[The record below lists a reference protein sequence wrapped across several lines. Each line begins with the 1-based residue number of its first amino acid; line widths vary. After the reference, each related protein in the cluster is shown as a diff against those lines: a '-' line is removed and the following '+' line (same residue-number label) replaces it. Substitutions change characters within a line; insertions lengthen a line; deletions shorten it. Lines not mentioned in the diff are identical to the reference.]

1 MFSSKRKCIAT
12 PSSSTSV
19 AAETWTGG
27 GDADTDDVVVTTPP
41 GSPPNSKK
49 QKQQQNQQQQ
59 HKKVEVASGIYLQGR
74 ELEEFCQQKGRCPL
88 CAKTRVKKKILHIF
102 GSNTWESITVK
113 VKVIKVD
120 DDGRRTEHGGGGGL
134 RRNKKQKG
142 NKDSTSNNNVNVKYT
157 VYKGYCVQDGC
168 FTLEQAKRLADG
180 DNCSSAAADG
190 TTGSGRRLSGINS
203 FGSSGRR
210 FRHTSIAS
218 ANSAGN
224 TADGYSIVPSVE
236 LKQKFLHQFLNNNNN
251 NNNNTAQHQQQ
262 QQEQEQPIMI
272 REVIDHTILSLQR
285 DCGGGMRKIKII
297 DLSGYHLRM
306 LEMNAL
312 SDTLKAI
319 GGGNGNGNGSYGGGT
334 NLQDLVFNN
343 CSINNEILKVLA
355 DALVG
360 TSSTLQL
367 KGLYLSDNEI
377 CNQGI
382 DELCPFFEK
391 STTLETL
398 DLSRNDI
405 ETMGG
410 ISIFNSFR
418 RAQQTK
424 TKIKS
429 IDLSFNLLRRL
440 STLLTS
446 TSDNESVNEN
456 ENHNK
461 LFGIYGFLSRNA
473 SLLQLNLS
481 GNKIN
486 DTSIEHI
493 CNGLKVA
500 GTTSNLQRLCLG
512 FNCIGDRGAIAI
524 GSLLLTNNVSS
535 LQYIELNEN
544 IIGNDGGMA
553 ILNGMGGGNG
563 DNGGNDDGTNTV
575 HHNLKEIKGL
585 WENNINRRYIIVSIR
600 KLLLLNTNENDDDDD
615 GGGGTMTGVVDRNG
629 NTIGDHCIQGE
640 EHAAVAAAKQAM
652 REATSSTM
660 ASTTTTTNEF
670 APDVEEHLSDLSE
683 DEEYD
688 DVNDDLIDRRT
699 KNDQYN
705 DKNELSS
712 VATSVARL
720 LQLEATGEDV
730 VDKDLLP
737 DYNDNDN
744 DNDNDDDYLLDFGGG
759 CDMMETNQ
767 EVTYNFDR
775 MTILNSTPLV
785 YLDDKEMMGGE
796 INYKAIPLYDTKYE
810 MKTIEKAVAV
820 AITRGSQIEI
830 CCGGGGGGGGGC
842 DGNNNNNN
850 SNDHHHRQQHQQQT
864 AATTVDTFYSF
875 FSRKDSPVLHFSC
888 YGSEHNIILE
898 NGYGS
903 IQSLSF
909 DSLKRLVS
917 TIGPI
922 LQLVFISSTHSL
934 PIGQAFI
941 DAGVPHVVCCHR
953 EGNKFRDPIAI
964 EFIQC
969 FYRQAAK
976 KKTLSEAFGTA
987 VQAVISSPLSKNL
1000 RQVNK
1005 RFHLLP
1011 SGCMEAYH
1019 DTPVFFNNMAP
1030 VITKDDDENYNNNF
1044 DKEQMKQPHLSDNF
1058 IGREVD
1064 IYEILESL
1072 QVDDLIK
1079 ISGTPGYGKDN
1090 VVTAVVEY
1098 ALQRRDTFSIDYAY
1112 WIPALSEQQQKYDV
1126 VVEPDSVYG
1135 DLILCSNLIRT
1146 SNEDI
1151 WDANNETLFEACA
1164 RLEIE
1169 LEDMPMIVVVD
1180 DRSFSSKG
1188 SQAALNKFINFIL
1201 TNGAAAKVIRIS
1213 TTRTTTGNNGISN
1226 SSIEQS
1232 HIELDTLGFRS
1243 TALLYGEVSKHISSN
1258 MCTAARSANEFAD
1271 LMEPPFVSQIK
1282 DLSVVG
1288 SQRRADIF
1296 GRMGNGLPSEV
1307 IAAAESMNLKKFEEL
1322 IKIASKP
1329 EIHVDSTS
1337 GLESEILR
1345 WTLFK
1350 EQALKDRNYKRALDL
1365 HAMIEDLEGM
1375 RFQFPSLKDLK
1386 EEEHLMKSDLSD
1398 AVSNRRYDVA
1408 NELKRELLAL
1418 KKKIMKERRISTN
1431 RLSETPKH
1439 MLTDLQAQ
1447 VDSLIEKNVHNESLE
1462 DDDNETKTDK
1472 IKSFD
1477 VDCDGRNCSFFIY
1490 SGSIFNVKSRTIRYN
1505 NVSKGIVCWSNE
1517 ACDLEKTADGSLLSS
1532 LGGEQLQDDVAKLPI
1547 VEDTLYGP
1555 VRCVTGKSLILSS
1568 GPSTRIKDNTI
1579 ILSVGPYGSPSG
1591 QIDAMLEGDEDY
1603 LHYGKT
1609 TLRSCYRS
1617 CVGRA
1622 NKAGLRVMAISP
1634 LTTRT
1639 KNGLIYEEMI
1649 QIGLQTLS
1657 EEVKFSQLEEV
1668 HIIAR
1673 SSKEATIMVDTMQSL
1688 GYYTL
1693 EQHGV

>member
-1 MFSSKRKCIAT
+1 MS
-12 PSSSTSV
+12 
-19 AAETWTGG
+19 
-27 GDADTDDVVVTTPP
+27 
-41 GSPPNSKK
+41 
-49 QKQQQNQQQQ
+49 
-59 HKKVEVASGIYLQGR
+59 
-74 ELEEFCQQKGRCPL
+74 
-88 CAKTRVKKKILHIF
+88 
-102 GSNTWESITVK
+102 
-113 VKVIKVD
+113 
-120 DDGRRTEHGGGGGL
+120 
-134 RRNKKQKG
+134 
-142 NKDSTSNNNVNVKYT
+142 
-157 VYKGYCVQDGC
+157 
-168 FTLEQAKRLADG
+168 
-180 DNCSSAAADG
+180 
-190 TTGSGRRLSGINS
+190 
-203 FGSSGRR
+203 
-210 FRHTSIAS
+210 
-218 ANSAGN
+218 
-224 TADGYSIVPSVE
+224 
-236 LKQKFLHQFLNNNNN
+236 
-251 NNNNTAQHQQQ
+251 
-262 QQEQEQPIMI
+262 
-272 REVIDHTILSLQR
+272 
-285 DCGGGMRKIKII
+285 
-297 DLSGYHLRM
+297 DLS
-306 LEMNAL
+306 
-312 SDTLKAI
+312 
-319 GGGNGNGNGSYGGGT
+319 
-334 NLQDLVFNN
+334 
-343 CSINNEILKVLA
+343 
-355 DALVG
+355 
-360 TSSTLQL
+360 
-367 KGLYLSDNEI
+367 
-377 CNQGI
+377 
-382 DELCPFFEK
+382 
-391 STTLETL
+391 
-398 DLSRNDI
+398 
-405 ETMGG
+405 
-410 ISIFNSFR
+410 
-418 RAQQTK
+418 
-424 TKIKS
+424 
-429 IDLSFNLLRRL
+429 
-440 STLLTS
+440 
-446 TSDNESVNEN
+446 
-456 ENHNK
+456 
-461 LFGIYGFLSRNA
+461 
-473 SLLQLNLS
+473 
-481 GNKIN
+481 
-486 DTSIEHI
+486 
-493 CNGLKVA
+493 
-500 GTTSNLQRLCLG
+500 
-512 FNCIGDRGAIAI
+512 
-524 GSLLLTNNVSS
+524 
-535 LQYIELNEN
+535 
-544 IIGNDGGMA
+544 
-553 ILNGMGGGNG
+553 
-563 DNGGNDDGTNTV
+563 
-575 HHNLKEIKGL
+575 
-585 WENNINRRYIIVSIR
+585 
-600 KLLLLNTNENDDDDD
+600 DDDDD
-615 GGGGTMTGVVDRNG
+615 
-629 NTIGDHCIQGE
+629 
-640 EHAAVAAAKQAM
+640 
-652 REATSSTM
+652 
-660 ASTTTTTNEF
+660 
-670 APDVEEHLSDLSE
+670 
-683 DEEYD
+683 D
-688 DVNDDLIDRRT
+688 DVHDNLLNRGI
-699 KNDQYN
+699 KNDQYD
-705 DKNELSS
+705 DKHELSS

-730 VDKDLLP
+730 VDKDLLT
-737 DYNDNDN
+737 DYNDIDN
-744 DNDNDDDYLLDFGGG
+744 ENDDYLLNFGGG

-775 MTILNSTPLV
+775 MTVLNSTPLV
-785 YLDDKEMMGGE
+785 YFDDKENVGGE

-830 CCGGGGGGGGGC
+830 CCGGGGGGGGG
-842 DGNNNNNN
+842 GNNTNSNNN
-850 SNDHHHRQQHQQQT
+850 SNDYHHRQQHQQQT

-888 YGSEHNIILE
+888 YGSEHNITLE

-922 LQLVFISSTHSL
+922 LQLVFVSSTHAL
-934 PIGQAFI
+934 TIGQAFI

-976 KKTLSEAFGTA
+976 KKTLNEAFETA
-987 VQAVISSPLSKNL
+987 LQGVISSPLSKNL
-1000 RQVNK
+1000 RKVNK

-1011 SGCMEAYH
+1011 DGCMEGYH

-1044 DKEQMKQPHLSDNF
+1044 DKELMKLPHLSDNF

-1072 QVDDLIK
+1072 QVDDLIT

-1098 ALQRRDTFSIDYAY
+1098 ALQRHDTFAIDYAY
-1112 WIPALSEQQQKYDV
+1112 WIPALSEQQQKQQPHDA
-1126 VVEPDSVYG
+1126 VVELDSVYG
-1135 DLILCSNLIRT
+1135 DLTLCCNLIRT

-1151 WDANNETLFEACA
+1151 WDANNETLLEACA

-1188 SQAALNKFINFIL
+1188 SQAALDKFINFIL

-1213 TTRTTTGNNGISN
+1213 ATRTTTTRNDGILD

-1232 HIELDTLGFRS
+1232 HIELDTLDFRS
-1243 TALLYGEVSKHISSN
+1243 TALLYGEISEHISSN

-1271 LMEPPFVSQIK
+1271 LMEPPFVPQINH
-1282 DLSVVG
+1282 LSVVG

-1296 GRMGNGLPSEV
+1296 SRMGNGLPSEV
-1307 IAAAESMNLKKFEEL
+1307 IAAAKSMNLKEFEVL

-1329 EIHVDSTS
+1329 EIQVDSTS

-1350 EQALKDRNYKRALDL
+1350 EQALKDKNYKRALDL
-1365 HAMIEDLEGM
+1365 HATIEELEGM

-1386 EEEHLMKSDLSD
+1386 EEEQLMKSNLSD

-1431 RLSETPKH
+1431 RLSETPKN

-1447 VDSLIEKNVHNESLE
+1447 VDSLIEKNVHNESLG
-1462 DDDNETKTDK
+1462 DDYDEISTDE

-1477 VDCDGRNCSFFIY
+1477 VDCDGRNCRFSIY
-1490 SGSIFNVKSRTIRYN
+1490 NGTIFNVNSRTILKN
-1505 NVSKGIVCWSNE
+1505 NVSTGIVCWSNE

-1547 VEDTLYGP
+1547 LEDTLYGP
-1555 VRCVTGKSLILSS
+1555 VRCVTGKSLILSNR
-1568 GPSTRIKDNTI
+1568 PSTRIKDNII

-1622 NKAGLRVMAISP
+1622 NKARLQVMAISP

-1639 KNGLIYEEMI
+1639 KNGSIYEEMI

-1673 SSKEATIMVDTMQSL
+1673 SSKEATIMVDTMQAL
-1688 GYYTL
+1688 GYYAR
-1693 EQHGV
+1693 EQHAV